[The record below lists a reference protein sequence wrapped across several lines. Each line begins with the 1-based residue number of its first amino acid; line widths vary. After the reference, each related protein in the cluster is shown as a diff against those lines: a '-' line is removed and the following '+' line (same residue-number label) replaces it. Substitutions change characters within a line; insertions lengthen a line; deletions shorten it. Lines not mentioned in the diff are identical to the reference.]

1 MILKKFVALVFL
13 FGIAIMGFAQ
23 SSATKKADQ
32 EFKNRGY
39 YDAARMYKQAEP
51 SARKLE
57 QKARIF
63 YQLGECYRLVADYPQ
78 SLEWFEKAITAQYFN
93 TNNDLYLNYG
103 LSLMEMGRWDD
114 AVVQFNKFTSKG
126 GAKNKVDGR
135 IKACQDAA
143 SKKNSKVKYFVENMI
158 DLNSAFFDLSL
169 SYSHGK
175 AEDCFYFEQAGIGG
189 SFRRPNYR

>member
-1 MILKKFVALVFL
+1 MMFRNL
-13 FGIAIMGFAQ
+13 GIAICLLSFGFLANAQ
-23 SSATKKADQ
+23 TSATKKADQ

-78 SLEWFEKAITAQYFN
+78 SLEWYEKAITAQYFN

-143 SKKNSKVKYFVENMI
+143 SKKNSKVKYFV
-158 DLNSAFFDLSL
+158 
-169 SYSHGK
+169 
-175 AEDCFYFEQAGIGG
+175 
-189 SFRRPNYR
+189 